1 MSQTNEEKVNLKE
14 KSHKKKFHVPRV
26 LVVYDILIYSIVAVL
41 LLVIYGGNDK
51 LTTTGIIQQVILSA
65 GCILSVRL
73 FGKIYGQVWR
83 YGGIQCYIRLLF
95 TDAIAFVLYLILE
108 LSLPVDKITFARML
122 SLASLNLLGALAI
135 RMMYRYA
142 YKCGSQETAWG
153 RFLDSILYFFSGID
167 AGNEKETRKIKVA
180 IIGAGR
186 VGVGLAEDLISSEQ
200 SSYVPRCFIDV
211 NKEKIGREIHGIPVW
226 TEDDVTLKKLADYEI
241 QEIIF
246 AIPSMK
252 AEKKK
257 KLYEFYKNAGY
268 KVKVYDYPTM
278 YAAGGKRHLR
288 EFDVEELLF
297 RKPIVMSDSKT
308 NAYYRDKVVLITG
321 GGGSIGSELCRQLAK
336 MSPKQI
342 IILDIYENGAYDVQQ
357 ELKIAYANKLNLQIE
372 ICSIT
377 HKKALEKVFEIY
389 HPQIVINA
397 AAHKHVP
404 LMEHNCVEAIYNNVF
419 GTYNLVELCEKYEV
433 ERFMMV
439 STDKAVNPT
448 NVMGATK
455 RMCEMIVQSASTHG
469 KVKYSATRFGN
480 VLGSAG
486 SVIPLFKRQIANGGP
501 VTVTDK
507 RIIRYFMTIPEASQ
521 LVLQSGAMAKN
532 GELFVLDMGQP
543 VKILDLAEN
552 MIRLSGVEG
561 IEIVETGLRPGEKLY
576 EELLVKTEE
585 LDKTENSMIF
595 IERDTALSQDEI
607 EAKMQILREAC
618 DSGDNQVAKEAMRKV
633 VPTFKRP
640 EEVNCHVE
648 KQEEK
653 AEEKVEVHKKSGMK
667 AAMF

>member
-1 MSQTNEEKVNLKE
+1 MNSQSNEKNMDMNRTNQSTPNIRWMLVGYD
-14 KSHKKKFHVPRV
+14 
-26 LVVYDILIYSIVAVL
+26 LVVYAIVAII
-41 LLVIYGGNDK
+41 LLVLYGGMDK
-51 LTTTGIIQQVILSA
+51 LSPVGIFQQV
-65 GCILSVRL
+65 GLSVLCIFTARL
-73 FGKIYGQVWR
+73 LGKIYGQVWR

-95 TDAIAFVLYLILE
+95 TDSIAFVAYLGLE
-108 LSLPVDKITFARML
+108 LLLPVQKITFARL
-122 SLASLNLLGALAI
+122 ISLVSLNLLGALAL

-142 YKCGSQETAWG
+142 YKCGNQETTRG
-153 RFLDSILYFFSGID
+153 KFLSILLHTFSGIE
-167 AGNEKETRKIKVA
+167 AGNEKEVQKIKVA

-186 VGVGLAEDLISSEQ
+186 VGVSLAEELLNNAEAAYI
-200 SSYVPRCFIDV
+200 PRCFIDI
-211 NKEKIGREIHGIPVW
+211 NKEKVGRDIHGIPVW
-226 TEDDVTLKKLADYEI
+226 SEDEATFKRLGKFEV

-246 AIPSMK
+246 ATPSMD
-252 AEKKK
+252 AKKK
-257 KLYEFYKNAGY
+257 KALYDYYKDAGY
-268 KVKVYDYPTM
+268 KLKVYDYPTM
-278 YAAGGKRHLR
+278 YTAGGKRHLR
-288 EFDVEELLF
+288 EFDIEELLF
-297 RKPIVMSDSKT
+297 RKPLVVSDERT
-308 NAYYRDKVVLITG
+308 NTYYKDKVLRITG

-336 MSPKQI
+336 MQPKKI

-357 ELKIAYANKLNLQIE
+357 ELKIAYGNSLDLQIE

-377 HKKALEKVFEIY
+377 HRKALERVFEKY

-419 GTYNLVELCEKYEV
+419 GTQNLVELCEEYGA

-501 VTVTDK
+501 VTVTNK

-521 LVLQSGAMAKN
+521 LVLQSGAIANN

-543 VKILDLAEN
+543 VKIMDLAEN
-552 MIRLSGVEG
+552 MIRLSGV
-561 IEIVETGLRPGEKLY
+561 
-576 EELLVKTEE
+576 
-585 LDKTENSMIF
+585 
-595 IERDTALSQDEI
+595 
-607 EAKMQILREAC
+607 
-618 DSGDNQVAKEAMRKV
+618 
-633 VPTFKRP
+633 
-640 EEVNCHVE
+640 
-648 KQEEK
+648 
-653 AEEKVEVHKKSGMK
+653 
-667 AAMF
+667 